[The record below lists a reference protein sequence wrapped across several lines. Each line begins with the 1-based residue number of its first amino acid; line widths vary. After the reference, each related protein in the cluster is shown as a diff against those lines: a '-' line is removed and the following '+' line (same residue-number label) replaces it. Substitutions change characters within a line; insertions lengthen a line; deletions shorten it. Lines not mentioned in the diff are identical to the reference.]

1 MSRTILICF
10 EKAVYHRLDLSPRQF
25 GLEEDFQCTLMDPLV
40 EIRTISRGGP
50 KVNQDW
56 SKFGDYH
63 RFNQEW
69 ERRHILLINYQ
80 VDGPNPSTSEIP
92 QQTCLSQHA
101 PPPTFVYNE
110 GPNPSTSEVPQQT
123 SPSEHP
129 PPSKF
134 VYNEGAFAGEGGL
147 DDVATGSTTPNSTGA
162 FVGEGGLDNLGTGST
177 TPNSTIENLRW
188 LPTFVSRSPNFLVN
202 QSGKR
207 RGARNRRVPARL
219 GSTDYIRI
227 SSLVQDVQTTPSPAG
242 PSSLLVHEGTT
253 PRRLEGPSCDVQ
265 LL

>member
-147 DDVATGSTTPNSTGA
+147 DDVATGSTTPNST
-162 FVGEGGLDNLGTGST
+162 V
-177 TPNSTIENLRW
+177 ENLRW